1 VILGRIAFMEGT
13 ATAEVRR
20 VAHGRWVDRI
30 GRLGL
35 LAQGFSYV
43 LVGALAVELAFG
55 LGGEA
60 TSRQG
65 ALATLSD
72 ETGGVILLAVVAFGF
87 LGYAIW
93 RLAQGIFDRGGDGD
107 DAKGLAKRA
116 GQLGK
121 AAIYLGLT
129 WATVVLIVDGPTGDG
144 KEEDRVTAGVFDWP
158 AGRWI
163 IAAVGVAILAV
174 AAYQFYRALSRKF
187 MDEMED
193 YKLTSRSRTW
203 LERVGVVGIFARGI
217 VFGLIG
223 AFLLK
228 AVIEFD
234 PDEAVGLDGALFK
247 LTEAP
252 YGGALLAATAAGLVI
267 FGLFCGL
274 QARYR
279 DV

>member
-1 VILGRIAFMEGT
+1 MEGT
-13 ATAEVRR
+13 AAAEARQ
-20 VAHGRWVDRI
+20 VAHGPWVDRI
-30 GRLGL
+30 GRFGL

-43 LVGALAVELAFG
+43 LVGALAIELAAG
-55 LGGEA
+55 LGGGT

-65 ALATLSD
+65 ALATLAD
-72 ETGGVILLAVVAFGF
+72 ETGGFILLAVVACGF

-93 RLAQGIFDRGGDGD
+93 RLAQAIFDRGGDGD

-129 WATVVLIVDGPTGDG
+129 WATIELVVSGPSGDG
-144 KEEDRVTAGVFDWP
+144 KEEDRATAGVFDWP

-163 IAAVGVAILAV
+163 VAVVGVAILAV

-187 MDEMED
+187 MEEMED
-193 YKLTSRSRTW
+193 YKLTSTSKCW
-203 LERVGVVGIFARGI
+203 LERVGVVGILARGV

-234 PDEAVGLDGALFK
+234 PDEAIGLDGALFK

-252 YGGALLAATAAGLVI
+252 YGAVLLAITAAGLVI